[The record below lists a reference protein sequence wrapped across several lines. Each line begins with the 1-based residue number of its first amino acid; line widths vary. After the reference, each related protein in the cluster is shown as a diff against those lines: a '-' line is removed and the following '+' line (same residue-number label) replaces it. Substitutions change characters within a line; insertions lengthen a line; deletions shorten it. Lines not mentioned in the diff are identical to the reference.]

1 MDWGQWQTTR
11 PDSAGWTT
19 ASTTCWRRSTATTFS
34 SWAGP
39 DPLRVLFVCSSS
51 FFAQLFYWFRFA
63 LGAGHAALPLLC
75 IVVYVG
81 FGRFELV
88 ASFSTRL
95 FESGARVRLR
105 PRASLERFA
114 VIARAMRGTVR
125 AQRRAHCAVAPELRG
140 TRGCYLCLAWNWRAA
155 PACERAS
162 FIWILKHPGR
172 RASPLR
178 AAFASQMQPTRGTS
192 D

>member
-1 MDWGQWQTTR
+1 MLPSARPFCQLWGRLGSTKGVFSCSFSR
-11 PDSAGWTT
+11 HFFSLGFVF
-19 ASTTCWRRSTATTFS
+19 AS
-34 SWAGP
+34 
-39 DPLRVLFVCSSS
+39 
-51 FFAQLFYWFRFA
+51 
-63 LGAGHAALPLLC
+63 GAGHAALPLLF
-75 IVVYVG
+75 IVVFARFG
-81 FGRFELV
+81 FCELV

-95 FESGARVRLR
+95 FESRARVRLR

>member
-1 MDWGQWQTTR
+1 MLFFV
-11 PDSAGWTT
+11 PLF
-19 ASTTCWRRSTATTFS
+19 FS
-34 SWAGP
+34 
-39 DPLRVLFVCSSS
+39 
-51 FFAQLFYWFRFA
+51 WFRFCV
-63 LGAGHAALPLLC
+63 GRWTRGSP
-75 IVVYVG
+75 IVVHCRFVRFG
-81 FGRFELV
+81 FCELV

-95 FESGARVRLR
+95 FESRARVRLR

>member
-1 MDWGQWQTTR
+1 MFFFMFFFARRFFFLGFVFASR
-11 PDSAGWTT
+11 AGL
-19 ASTTCWRRSTATTFS
+19 A
-34 SWAGP
+34 
-39 DPLRVLFVCSSS
+39 PLS
-51 FFAQLFYWFRFA
+51 FFFIAVF
-63 LGAGHAALPLLC
+63 
-75 IVVYVG
+75 VG
-81 FGRFELV
+81 FGRFDL
-88 ASFSTRL
+88 ATSFSTRL
-95 FESGARVRLR
+95 FESRARVRLR